1 MPNEMTTLGD
11 GAMAYLSKFGE
22 GMRGT
27 FLKFSK
33 EGKFIKTMDAEIVPE
48 GTECVCV
55 YDQTQAGWIKFHGK
69 GVDPERKMGPI
80 FAGYVPPPREELG
93 DQDDTLWEIG
103 LNGKPQDPWQHQML
117 LPLQDTKT
125 GELYVFATSSQT
137 GRRAVNALLY
147 SCQGML
153 KKDPKN
159 YPVVKL
165 TAASFKHKDPRVG
178 AVNVPQF
185 VIVGN
190 APRDDYAAA
199 ATGTADHMDDE
210 IPF

>member
-1 MPNEMTTLGD
+1 MGELTTLGD
-11 GAMAYLSKFGE
+11 GVMAYLSKFGE

-27 FLKFSK
+27 FVKFSK
-33 EGKFIKTMDAEIVPE
+33 DGKFVKTMDAEIIPE

-80 FAGYVPPPREELG
+80 FAGFVPQPREELG
-93 DQDDTLWEIG
+93 DDDEAAWELG

-117 LPLQDTKT
+117 LPLQDKES
-125 GELYVFATSSQT
+125 GELYIFATSSQS
-137 GRRAVNALLY
+137 GRRAVNSLLY
-147 SCQGML
+147 SCQGMM
-153 KKDPKN
+153 KKDPGN

-165 TAASFKHKDPRVG
+165 VCGSFQHKDKRVG
-178 AVNVPQF
+178 TVNVPQF
-185 VIVGN
+185 VVVGK

-199 ATGTADHMDDE
+199 ATSVGADMDDE
-210 IPF
+210 VPF